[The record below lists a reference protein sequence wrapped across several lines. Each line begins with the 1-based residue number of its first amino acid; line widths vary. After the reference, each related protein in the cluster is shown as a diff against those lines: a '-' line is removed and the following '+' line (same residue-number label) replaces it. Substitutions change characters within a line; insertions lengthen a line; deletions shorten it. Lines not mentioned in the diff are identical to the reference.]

1 MFTKSASHVEDLI
14 SRLAWNGDG
23 VFLGDRQ
30 IIDSFDSQCSRGI
43 AFTVKQGALAIK
55 LCKKYRNLLIG
66 YYGSNVDDIITNEK
80 FGQPLRQ
87 VTPSN
92 KTVSIIRGEKK
103 YIRITFP
110 YNEDLVKKIREFKK
124 DNPVDWSEW
133 YADEKCWAF
142 GVTEGN
148 IIWIGNNL
156 LPSGFTA
163 DQEFLDF
170 YEKIQEILVDMEKYA
185 PMLTF
190 DNDVLKFKNV
200 YESVPQPSSNNI
212 LDGLLLAKQY
222 GVEVWDNDCENY
234 LNSEKIGEIT
244 KKFIMKEFADEVKF
258 HSKDYKLSDF
268 DQLLSSAYSVMIVI
282 PPERELNHLKK
293 WHTHIISLGYTSA
306 DITVMFRTDNE
317 INKEFNEYIKEHK
330 LNTPISK
337 NLKFVFVSRRIK
349 KPLVQSGINFG
360 IAISCDPLGSHVN
373 TKKIINDKYNTVVY
387 VDNGDAE

>member
-1 MFTKSASHVEDLI
+1 MFTKNATCVEDLI
-14 SRLAWNGDG
+14 SGLAWSGEG
-23 VFLGDRQ
+23 IFIGDRQ
-30 IIDSFDSQCSRGI
+30 IIDSFDSQCARGS
-43 AFTVKQGALAIK
+43 AFTIKQGALAIK
-55 LCKKYRNLLIG
+55 LCKKYQNFLVSRF
-66 YYGSNVDDIITNEK
+66 GSNVDDIINNEK
-80 FGQPLRQ
+80 FHQPLRA
-87 VTPSN
+87 TTLSN
-92 KTVSIIRGEKK
+92 KTISVVRGERK
-103 YIRITFP
+103 YIKVTFP
-110 YNEDLVKKIREFKK
+110 YSEDLVKKIREFKK
-124 DNPVDWSEW
+124 ENPADWSDW
-133 YADEKCWAF
+133 NHDEKCWMF
-142 GVTEGN
+142 GLTEGN

-156 LPSGFTA
+156 VPNGFTA
-163 DQEFLDF
+163 DQDFLDF
-170 YEKIQEILVDMEKYA
+170 YEKIQEILMSMEKYA
-185 PMLTF
+185 PMMEF
-190 DNDVLKFKNV
+190 DNEVLRFKNV

-222 GVEVWDNDCENY
+222 GIEVWDEICEKY
-234 LNSEKIGEIT
+234 LKSEKIGEIT